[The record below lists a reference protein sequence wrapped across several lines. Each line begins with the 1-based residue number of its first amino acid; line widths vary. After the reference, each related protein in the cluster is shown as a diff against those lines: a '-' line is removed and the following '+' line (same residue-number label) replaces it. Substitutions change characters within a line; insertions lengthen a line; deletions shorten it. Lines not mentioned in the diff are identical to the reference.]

1 MPVWRVLELV
11 YQRLE
16 QQDHEEMRKQIRL
29 GGAFVDPRR
38 PFEAD
43 QAFEPFEREFNAPS
57 ETIKCEDIGGREDLG
72 RQRGYENDPFRS
84 EERAFR
90 DLMSAFYSFPPSLSP
105 SSFGRLRQLLDGD
118 ETQSERR
125 PRLARDPDRLID

>member
-1 MPVWRVLELV
+1 VWRVLELV

-29 GGAFVDPRR
+29 GRAFVDPRR
-38 PFEAD
+38 PFEVD
-43 QAFEPFEREFNAPS
+43 QAFEPFKREFNAPS
-57 ETIKCEDIGGREDLG
+57 ETIKCK
-72 RQRGYENDPFRS
+72 
-84 EERAFR
+84 
-90 DLMSAFYSFPPSLSP
+90 AFYSFPPSLSP
-105 SSFGRLRQLLDGD
+105 SSFGRLRQLPDGD